1 MIAKNN
7 TATMKSAKLSDNPSL
22 SSHLQVNIWDALS
35 LQDAKRY

>member
-22 SSHLQVNIWDALS
+22 SSH
-35 LQDAKRY
+35 